1 MDITHK
7 EIKQFI
13 VLLLIF
19 ILAFLAFLLLRPI
32 IMSIIGGLILAYL
45 FFPVHKFILK
55 FVKERNVSAALV
67 SLVAVLVIFVPL
79 WFLLPILSTQ
89 LFQLFTS
96 AQSID
101 LVGFMKAAFPK
112 ATDQFITQV
121 SLSIQNGITKTLG
134 SLFDSVVQNSFNNL
148 PEILLQ
154 LFIVGTVFFFGLRD
168 GEKLANFI
176 ASISPLNKNQEILI
190 AKHFK
195 NITDSVIYGNI
206 IVGIIQGLFAG
217 IGFLIFGI
225 PHVALLT
232 IIAIIFG
239 ILPVLGPIMV
249 WAPLTVYLL
258 ANGQVS
264 SAIGF
269 LVYNAILV
277 SGFENILRP
286 YIVSRRTDVPTSI
299 IFIGMIG
306 GTMIFG
312 LIGLLIGPLVLA
324 YLLEILRAYRDKSLS
339 SLFTD

>member
-7 EIKQFI
+7 EIRQF
-13 VLLLIF
+13 VVIF
-19 ILAFLAFLLLRPI
+19 MIFLMAVLAFLLLRPI
-32 IMSIIGGLILAYL
+32 LISLIGGLILAYL
-45 FFPVHKFILK
+45 FFPVHRFLLGT
-55 FVKERNVSAALV
+55 VKEKNVSAGLV

-79 WFLLPILSTQ
+79 WFLLQIITPQI
-89 LFQLFTS
+89 FQLFTS

-101 LVGFMKAAFPK
+101 LSGFMKAAFPK

-121 SLSIQNGITKTLG
+121 SLSIQNGVTKTLG
-134 SLFDSVVQNSFNNL
+134 SLFDSVVQSSFNNL
-148 PEILLQ
+148 PEVLLQ
-154 LFIVGTVFFFGLRD
+154 LFVVGTVFFFGLRD
-168 GEKLANFI
+168 GDKLSGFI
-176 ASISPLNKNQEILI
+176 SSISPLNKTQEALI
-190 AKHFK
+190 TKHFK

-232 IIAIIFG
+232 VIAIIFG

-249 WAPLTVYLL
+249 WAPLTIFLL

-264 SAIGF
+264 EAIGF
-269 LVYNAILV
+269 LIYNAILV

-286 YIVSRRTDVPTSI
+286 YIVSRKTDVPTSI

-312 LIGLLIGPLVLA
+312 FIGLLIGPLVLA
-324 YLLEILRAYRDKSLS
+324 YLLEILRAYRNKSIS
-339 SLFTD
+339 TLFTD